1 MYALPKIGFC
11 QANCNAIKNYANF
24 SGRIRRSEYWY
35 FVSVVNTLTI
45 VFLSLFIFF
54 ICGGGRKRYSER
66 YYYNSSNYYY
76 RSYYR
81 YNDEG
86 IIASMV
92 LLCFHVGFIMI
103 PLFAA
108 TVRRLHDTG
117 RRGEY
122 IFLGLVPFFGQ
133 ITLLVILCKD
143 SSQGNNEYGNSPK
156 YSTMDMNSP
165 MVLYNQNNVT
175 YNPNLMNVNPNNINS
190 NPNNMNSN
198 PNNTNL
204 NINSNNSQP
213 PSNYYA
219 PVN

>member
-35 FVSVVNTLTI
+35 FVSVVNTLTV

-54 ICGGGRKRYSER
+54 ICGGGGYYKR
-66 YYYNSSNYYY
+66 YYYYNGYSDYYD
-76 RSYYR
+76 SYYVM
-81 YNDEG
+81 NEEG

-190 NPNNMNSN
+190 IPNNMNSN

>member
-35 FVSVVNTLTI
+35 FVSVVNTLTVI
-45 VFLSLFIFF
+45 FLSLFIFF
-54 ICGGGRKRYSER
+54 ICGGGGYYKR
-66 YYYNSSNYYY
+66 YYYYNGYSDYYD
-76 RSYYR
+76 SYYV

-86 IIASMV
+86 MIASMV

-165 MVLYNQNNVT
+165 MVLYNQNNAT

-198 PNNTNL
+198 PINMNS

-213 PSNYYA
+213 PSNYYV

>member
-35 FVSVVNTLTI
+35 FVSVVNTLTV

-54 ICGGGRKRYSER
+54 ICGGGGYYKR
-66 YYYNSSNYYY
+66 YYYYNGYSDYYD
-76 RSYYR
+76 SYYV

-86 IIASMV
+86 MIASMV

-198 PNNTNL
+198 PINMNS

-213 PSNYYA
+213 PSNYYV

>member
-1 MYALPKIGFC
+1 MYVLSKIGFC

-35 FVSVVNTLTI
+35 FVSVVNTLTV

-54 ICGGGRKRYSER
+54 ICGGGGYYKR
-66 YYYNSSNYYY
+66 YYYYNGYSDYYD
-76 RSYYR
+76 SYYV

-86 IIASMV
+86 MIASMV

-156 YSTMDMNSP
+156 YTSMNMDSP

-175 YNPNLMNVNPNNINS
+175 YNPNLTNINPNNINSIPNNMNS

-198 PNNTNL
+198 IEYHIGTM
-204 NINSNNSQP
+204 
-213 PSNYYA
+213 
-219 PVN
+219 

>member
-35 FVSVVNTLTI
+35 FVSVVNTLTV
-45 VFLSLFIFF
+45 VFLSLFLFF
-54 ICGGGRKRYSER
+54 LFGGGGYYER
-66 YYYNSSNYYY
+66 DYYYNGYSDYYHT
-76 RSYYR
+76 YYV

-86 IIASMV
+86 MIASMV
-92 LLCFHVGFIMI
+92 LLCFHGGFIMI

-165 MVLYNQNNVT
+165 MVLYNQNNAT
-175 YNPNLMNVNPNNINS
+175 YNPSLMNVNPNNINS
-190 NPNNMNSN
+190 IPNNMNSN

-204 NINSNNSQP
+204 NINSNSSQP
-213 PSNYYA
+213 PSNYYV

>member
-54 ICGGGRKRYSER
+54 ICGGGGYYER
-66 YYYNSSNYYY
+66 DYYYNGYSDYYHT
-76 RSYYR
+76 YYV

-86 IIASMV
+86 MIASMI

-165 MVLYNQNNVT
+165 MVLYNQNNAT

-198 PNNTNL
+198 PINMNS

-213 PSNYYA
+213 PSNYYV

>member
-1 MYALPKIGFC
+1 MYTLSKVGFC

-35 FVSVVNTLTI
+35 FVSVVNTLTV

-54 ICGGGRKRYSER
+54 ISGGGGYYVEDYFYTNGYK
-66 YYYNSSNYYY
+66 YYYSSYH
-76 RSYYR
+76 
-81 YNDEG
+81 YNKEG
-86 IIASMV
+86 AVVMLV
-92 LLCFHVGFIMI
+92 LLSLHVGFIMI

-133 ITLLVILCKD
+133 ITLLVILCMN
-143 SSQGNNEYGNSPK
+143 SSKEKNEYGNSPK
-156 YSTMDMNSP
+156 YTPMDINSP
-165 MVLYNQNNVT
+165 MALYNQNNNIYMNT
-175 YNPNLMNVNPNNINS
+175 NPKNMNPF
-190 NPNNMNSN
+190 PNNMNSN
-198 PNNTNL
+198 PNNMNSD
-204 NINSNNSQP
+204 INSNNIQP

>member
-35 FVSVVNTLTI
+35 FVSVVNTLTV

-54 ICGGGRKRYSER
+54 ICGGGGYYKR
-66 YYYNSSNYYY
+66 YYYYNGYSDYYD
-76 RSYYR
+76 SYYV

-86 IIASMV
+86 MIASMV

-190 NPNNMNSN
+190 IPNNMNSN

>member
-35 FVSVVNTLTI
+35 FVSVVNTLTV

-54 ICGGGRKRYSER
+54 ICGGGGYYKR
-66 YYYNSSNYYY
+66 YYYYNGYSDYYD
-76 RSYYR
+76 SYYVM
-81 YNDEG
+81 NEEG

-198 PNNTNL
+198 PINMNS

-213 PSNYYA
+213 PSNYYV

>member
-35 FVSVVNTLTI
+35 FVSVVNTLTV

-54 ICGGGRKRYSER
+54 ICGGGGYYKR
-66 YYYNSSNYYY
+66 YYYYNGYSDYYD
-76 RSYYR
+76 SYYVM
-81 YNDEG
+81 NEEG

-156 YSTMDMNSP
+156 YTSMNMDSP

-190 NPNNMNSN
+190 IPNNMNSN
-198 PNNTNL
+198 PNNINL

-213 PSNYYA
+213 PSNYYV

>member
-35 FVSVVNTLTI
+35 FVSVVNTLTV

-54 ICGGGRKRYSER
+54 ICGGGGYYKR
-66 YYYNSSNYYY
+66 YYYYNGYSDYYD
-76 RSYYR
+76 SYYVM
-81 YNDEG
+81 NEEG

-165 MVLYNQNNVT
+165 MVLYNQNNAT
-175 YNPNLMNVNPNNINS
+175 YNPSLMNVNPNNINS
-190 NPNNMNSN
+190 IPNNMNSN

>member
-54 ICGGGRKRYSER
+54 ICGGGGYYKR
-66 YYYNSSNYYY
+66 YYYYNGYSDYYD
-76 RSYYR
+76 SYYV

-86 IIASMV
+86 MIASMV

-122 IFLGLVPFFGQ
+122 IFLGLIPFFGQ

-165 MVLYNQNNVT
+165 MVLYNQNNAT

-198 PNNTNL
+198 PINMNS

-213 PSNYYA
+213 PSNYYV

>member
-35 FVSVVNTLTI
+35 FVSVVNTLTV

-54 ICGGGRKRYSER
+54 ICGGGGYYKR
-66 YYYNSSNYYY
+66 YYYYNGYSDYYD
-76 RSYYR
+76 SYYV

-86 IIASMV
+86 MIASMV

-165 MVLYNQNNVT
+165 MVLYNQNNAT

-198 PNNTNL
+198 PINMNS

-213 PSNYYA
+213 PSNYYV

>member
-54 ICGGGRKRYSER
+54 ICGGGGYYKR
-66 YYYNSSNYYY
+66 YYYYNGYSDYYD
-76 RSYYR
+76 SYYV

-86 IIASMV
+86 MIASMV

-165 MVLYNQNNVT
+165 MVLYNQNNAT

-198 PNNTNL
+198 PINMNS

-213 PSNYYA
+213 PSNYYV

>member
-35 FVSVVNTLTI
+35 FVSVVNTLTV

-54 ICGGGRKRYSER
+54 ICGGGGYYKR
-66 YYYNSSNYYY
+66 YYYYNGYSDYYD
-76 RSYYR
+76 SYYV

-86 IIASMV
+86 MIASMI

-198 PNNTNL
+198 PINMNS

-213 PSNYYA
+213 PSNYYVT
-219 PVN
+219 VN

>member
-54 ICGGGRKRYSER
+54 ICGGGGYYKR
-66 YYYNSSNYYY
+66 YYYYNGYSDYYD
-76 RSYYR
+76 SYYVM
-81 YNDEG
+81 NEEG

-122 IFLGLVPFFGQ
+122 IFLGLIPFFGQ

-198 PNNTNL
+198 PINMNS

-213 PSNYYA
+213 PSNYYV

>member
-35 FVSVVNTLTI
+35 FVSVVNTLTV

-54 ICGGGRKRYSER
+54 ICGGGGYYKR
-66 YYYNSSNYYY
+66 YYYYNGYSDYYD
-76 RSYYR
+76 SYYV

-86 IIASMV
+86 MIASMV

-143 SSQGNNEYGNSPK
+143 SSQESNEYGNSPK
-156 YSTMDMNSP
+156 YTSMDMNSP

-198 PNNTNL
+198 PINMNS

-213 PSNYYA
+213 PSNYYV

>member
-54 ICGGGRKRYSER
+54 ICGGGGYYKR
-66 YYYNSSNYYY
+66 YYYYNGYSDYYD
-76 RSYYR
+76 SYYV

-86 IIASMV
+86 MIASMV

-156 YSTMDMNSP
+156 YTTMNMNSP
-165 MVLYNQNNVT
+165 MVLYNQNNAT

-219 PVN
+219 PIN

>member
-54 ICGGGRKRYSER
+54 ICGGGGYYKR
-66 YYYNSSNYYY
+66 YYYYNGYSDYYD
-76 RSYYR
+76 SYYV

-86 IIASMV
+86 MIASMV

-198 PNNTNL
+198 PINMNS

-213 PSNYYA
+213 PSNYYV

>member
-35 FVSVVNTLTI
+35 FVSVVNTLTVI
-45 VFLSLFIFF
+45 FLSLFIFF
-54 ICGGGRKRYSER
+54 ICGGGGYYKR
-66 YYYNSSNYYY
+66 YYYYNGYSDYYD
-76 RSYYR
+76 SYYV

-86 IIASMV
+86 MIASMV

-165 MVLYNQNNVT
+165 MVLYNQNNAT

-198 PNNTNL
+198 PINMNS
-204 NINSNNSQP
+204 NINSNSSQP
-213 PSNYYA
+213 PSNYYV

>member
-35 FVSVVNTLTI
+35 FVSVVNTLTV

-54 ICGGGRKRYSER
+54 ICGGGGYYER
-66 YYYNSSNYYY
+66 DYYYNGYSDYYHT
-76 RSYYR
+76 YYV

-86 IIASMV
+86 MIASMV

-198 PNNTNL
+198 PINMNS

-213 PSNYYA
+213 PSNYYV